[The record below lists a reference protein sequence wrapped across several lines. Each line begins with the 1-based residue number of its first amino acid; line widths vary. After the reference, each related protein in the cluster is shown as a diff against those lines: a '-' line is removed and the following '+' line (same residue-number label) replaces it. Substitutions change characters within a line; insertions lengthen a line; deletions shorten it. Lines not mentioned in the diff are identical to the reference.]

1 LRETLCVMAAWKTAR
16 NDARSPK
23 IRSRRVATRRGVSQS
38 FPLSFDI
45 ARCFFVFAGEWG
57 NSFACDI
64 VTEIRP
70 GMLTPEMER
79 SAATGADK
87 TPTLRGDAGVS
98 LLIGDDG
105 DRWPYILVA
114 SYTERTISL
123 KYYPSTNLSSTTKII
138 MWNVQIGCYNFLQY
152 FSTLRR
158 SWSLFY
164 WLNRTSIH
172 TIYMS
177 LTYFYISMLNAYI
190 YVQSF

>member
-1 LRETLCVMAAWKTAR
+1 
-16 NDARSPK
+16 
-23 IRSRRVATRRGVSQS
+23 
-38 FPLSFDI
+38 
-45 ARCFFVFAGEWG
+45 VFAGEWG

-138 MWNVQIGCYNFLQY
+138 M
-152 FSTLRR
+152 
-158 SWSLFY
+158 
-164 WLNRTSIH
+164 
-172 TIYMS
+172 
-177 LTYFYISMLNAYI
+177 
-190 YVQSF
+190 